1 MFDADIADIASRQ
14 WGLFSRAQA
23 RSLGGTDAMLQHRV
37 TRGRLVRAHPG
48 VYSFPSWPESWRRRL
63 WCAHLDAGPQS
74 AVSHEAAAALHGL
87 LNFPPGPVHLLTPHG
102 DHHRGPRPNY
112 LHQSRDFGPDHVTRI
127 DGLSVTTLARTFCDL
142 AATARRGRLTRAL
155 EDAHLTRRCSIAS
168 VLALATELNRP
179 GKRGLGWLIK
189 TLEDR
194 GPGRAVPESALEAR
208 LVKVLRQ
215 GGFKDLRLQHELPWR
230 PHVPDRVDVLVN
242 GRIIVEA
249 DSRRWHGRVDSMAD
263 DRRRDRDAQ
272 IHGYPLY
279 RFLYEEVMHEPDVVC
294 ETLNEAVAVL
304 AASKAQPK
312 PNPTPPSARLR
323 AA

>member
-1 MFDADIADIASRQ
+1 MISDDLPLLAAKQ
-14 WGLFSRAQA
+14 LGQFSREQA
-23 RSLGGTDAMLQHRV
+23 LALGATD
-37 TRGRLVRAHPG
+37 GRLHGWLRSDRLVAVARG
-48 VYSFPSWPESWRRRL
+48 VYSFPGWPDSWWRRL
-63 WCAHLDAGPQS
+63 WCAHLHAGPQS

-87 LNFPPGPVHLLTPHG
+87 LNFPPGPIHLLTPHG

-112 LHQSRDFGPDHVTRI
+112 LHQSRDIGPDHVTRI
-127 DGLSVTTLARTFCDL
+127 SGLPVTTIARTFCDL
-142 AATARRGRLTRAL
+142 AATARRGRLTRAM
-155 EDAHLTRRCSIAS
+155 EDAHLTRRCSIAA
-168 VLALATELNRP
+168 VLALATELRRP

-215 GGFKDLRLQHELPWR
+215 GGFKDVRLQHELPWR
-230 PHVPDRVDVLVN
+230 PHAPNRVDVLLN

-249 DSRRWHGRVDSMAD
+249 DSRRWHGRVDAMAD

-272 IHGYPLY
+272 IHGYPVY
-279 RFLYEEVMHEPDVVC
+279 RFLFEEVMHEPDVVC
-294 ETLNEAVAVL
+294 ATLKEALAAVA
-304 AASKAQPK
+304 AST
-312 PNPTPPSARLR
+312 PNPAPPSARLR